1 MKIAPVLRALARLEN
16 TTAQLVHTGQHFSDS
31 MSLIFHDDLDL
42 PEPDIQLRVKTG
54 SPAERIAGILV
65 ACDRIFSEAR
75 PDVVIVV
82 GDVDSTL
89 AAAIAA
95 AKQGVPLMHVEAGL
109 RSFDRSMPEE
119 INRIIIDSVADHLF
133 TTSLEASQNLQRE
146 GVASEKIHLVGNVMI
161 DSLCAHRERARFL
174 KTPARFGLENEGY
187 ALVTLHR
194 PSNVDDPGVLS
205 SLVDALVT
213 IQKRVPLVF
222 PVHPRTRNR
231 LEDLG
236 LMERLAESS
245 YLRVLEPLGYLQ
257 FLDLMMHARLV
268 LTDSGGIQEET
279 TFLGVPCLTLR
290 ANTERPETIEQ
301 GTNEL
306 VGTDPDRIISATV
319 KVLSGEFKT
328 GAIPDLWDGHAA
340 ERIVEIMARIYG

>member
-1 MKIAPVLRALARLEN
+1 
-16 TTAQLVHTGQHFSDS
+16 
-31 MSLIFHDDLDL
+31 
-42 PEPDIQLRVKTG
+42 
-54 SPAERIAGILV
+54 
-65 ACDRIFSEAR
+65 
-75 PDVVIVV
+75 
-82 GDVDSTL
+82 
-89 AAAIAA
+89 
-95 AKQGVPLMHVEAGL
+95 
-109 RSFDRSMPEE
+109 
-119 INRIIIDSVADHLF
+119 
-133 TTSLEASQNLQRE
+133 
-146 GVASEKIHLVGNVMI
+146 
-161 DSLCAHRERARFL
+161 L
-174 KTPARFGLENEGY
+174 KTPARFGLENDGY

-236 LMERLAESS
+236 LMERLAEAS

-279 TFLGVPCLTLR
+279 TFLGIPCLTLR
-290 ANTERPETIEQ
+290 TNTERPETIEQ

-306 VGTDPDRIISATV
+306 VGTDPEKIISATA

-328 GAIPDLWDGHAA
+328 GVIPDLWDGRAA
-340 ERIVEIMARIYG
+340 ERIVEIVARIYG